1 MVVKINHH
9 KLLSLVDCQVD
20 LLKLNQPG
28 IYFLFNDKN
37 KLIYI
42 GESKFPL
49 IRIMDHYF
57 KHYPKERKFKKGF
70 QKKGIGPVFS
80 KFRILTLKKE
90 TDKRIKQH
98 YEKRWIKRFNPE
110 LNFHSSQ
117 VPYNVSIKEIKTFIM
132 IYEDFFSDRMTWFR
146 YINDEVMKQR
156 PDYKEHSKKL
166 RRRRYEI
173 TGR

>member
-1 MVVKINHH
+1 
-9 KLLSLVDCQVD
+9 
-20 LLKLNQPG
+20 
-28 IYFLFNDKN
+28 
-37 KLIYI
+37 
-42 GESKFPL
+42 
-49 IRIMDHYF
+49 MDHYF

>member
-1 MVVKINHH
+1 MW
-9 KLLSLVDCQVD
+9 SLYMSGEGKVI
-20 LLKLNQPG
+20 LHRRHLGGGRASIQPR
-28 IYFLFNDKN
+28 FS
-37 KLIYI
+37 YI
-42 GESKFPL
+42 L
-49 IRIMDHYF
+49 
-57 KHYPKERKFKKGF
+57 KFKKGF

-110 LNFHSSQ
+110 VNFHSSQ

>member
-1 MVVKINHH
+1 MVVKIHHH
-9 KLLSLVDCQVD
+9 KLLSLVGCQVD

-37 KLIYI
+37 ELVYV

-49 IRIMDHYF
+49 IRILDHYF
-57 KHYPKERKFKKGF
+57 KHYKKERKFKKGF
-70 QKKGIGPVFS
+70 QKKGIGPVFN
-80 KFRILTLKKE
+80 KFRVITLKKE
-90 TDKRIKQH
+90 TDKRIRQH
-98 YEKRWIKRFNPE
+98 YEKRWIRRFDPK

-117 VPYNVSIKEIKTFIM
+117 VPYDLSIKELKAFMM
-132 IYEDFFSDRMTWFR
+132 IYEDFFNGRMTWFR

-156 PDYKEHSKKL
+156 PDYKEHRKKL